1 MKPFLAAAMLAAA
14 LAGCAQQPQPEE
26 QASGAIQTQ
35 DLGPISLTQPT
46 ASAQPTPSDPA
57 TPTATATATQ
67 EVPMAPMITGPINGY
82 YQGRVREVDAKA
94 PNCSAATRG
103 VIEIGDKTL
112 LYAYSPQLIYV
123 ASVQPDG
130 TVHAEAGG
138 TTLDGT
144 LVDGHLA
151 FNVTTQDC
159 KTSFDFVRRRGF

>member
-1 MKPFLAAAMLAAA
+1 
-14 LAGCAQQPQPEE
+14 
-26 QASGAIQTQ
+26 
-35 DLGPISLTQPT
+35 
-46 ASAQPTPSDPA
+46 
-57 TPTATATATQ
+57 
-67 EVPMAPMITGPINGY
+67 MAPMITGPINGY

-138 TTLDGT
+138 TTRVQRDDTGLQDE
-144 LVDGHLA
+144 LRLRQ
-151 FNVTTQDC
+151 TQGFLTAYRTAAEV
-159 KTSFDFVRRRGF
+159 KFRQTS